1 MVEET
6 ASTFIVRTSNR
17 LVVSLV
23 YFDSEPRRSSLNLTK
38 DEATRVAANTA
49 RLPDLL
55 NPKEES

>member
-23 YFDSEPRRSSLNLTK
+23 NFESRRRSLNLTK
-38 DEATRVAANTA
+38 NEATRVAANVA
-49 RLPDLL
+49 RLPDSL

>member
-23 YFDSEPRRSSLNLTK
+23 YFDSEPRRRSLNLTK
-38 DEATRVAANTA
+38 DEATRVAANIA